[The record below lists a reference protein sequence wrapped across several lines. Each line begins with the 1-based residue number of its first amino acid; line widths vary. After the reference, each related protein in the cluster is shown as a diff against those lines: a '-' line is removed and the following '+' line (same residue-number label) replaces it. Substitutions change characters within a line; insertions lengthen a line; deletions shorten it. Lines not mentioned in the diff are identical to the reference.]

1 MDTATIHGIRA
12 RVAVKFGNRLKG
24 LIGSNPLPPGEGMF
38 FPNCNAIH
46 TLFMSYPIDVVFL
59 NREYQVVKIVKN
71 VKPWQPFIWG
81 GKAAVHVLETAATDT
96 TPK

>member
-1 MDTATIHGIRA
+1 MDVVTIHGIRA
-12 RVAVKFGNRLKG
+12 RVAVKFWDRLKG
-24 LIGSNPLPPGEGMF
+24 LIGSKPLPPGEGMI

-59 NREYQVVKIVKN
+59 NREYQVVKVVKQ

-81 GKAAVHVLETAATDT
+81 GWQATQVLETAAEA
-96 TPK
+96 